1 MASRPNT
8 LAKNNRK
15 AATSAE
21 GLRQL
26 TKPELRKLER
36 SDTSRAFTTQ
46 KVGVKKLDVSK
57 VVSRRQ
63 AEQRTQSLGSSNT
76 FESLA
81 KARRTANAGR
91 APLDRYS
98 GYLADYAE
106 TNDLSKGDARKSEDF
121 KRLYKDVKNPSKT
134 RAATI
139 RRLEALY
146 ELGAIDED
154 QLNNL
159 LEKESLK

>member
-26 TKPELRKLER
+26 TKPELRKLGR

-63 AEQRTQSLGSSNT
+63 AEQRSQSLGSSKT

-81 KARRTANAGR
+81 KAKRTAGAGSN
-91 APLDRYS
+91 PLDRYS
-98 GYLADYAE
+98 GYLANYADA
-106 TNDLSKGDARKSEDF
+106 NDLSKGDARTDATF
-121 KRLYKDVKNPSKT
+121 KQLYKDSQNQSRT
-134 RAATI
+134 RAGTV

-146 ELGAIDED
+146 ELGVIDED